1 MERFDK
7 GDDAHVAWVG
17 RPEQDRHGTLQTLV
31 ITRAERKELLERLLR
46 AFPKVK
52 EEADKAGMSDLM
64 FIAGLYY
71 QFLTKPYKSADE

>member
-1 MERFDK
+1 M
-7 GDDAHVAWVG
+7 
-17 RPEQDRHGTLQTLV
+17 